1 MEYHQS
7 HTEEGFFRGSS
18 LSPHLPR
25 AAEPPVHAWGSVQ
38 DTAARAESVQDSTS
52 TPSGINTAHAGPSYL
67 GHGGYCVSAGSLKVP
82 VWQAAAAGEGLS
94 GAQPS
99 GTYIACLL
107 VPESHCPSSGRLPDD
122 SGPQGRWLQS
132 LFSAM
137 RGAPSTAAWGLQP

>member
-52 TPSGINTAHAGPSYL
+52 APSGINTAHAGPSYL

-94 GAQPS
+94 GAQPFWNLYS
-99 GTYIACLL
+99 LLACPGEPLPLL
-107 VPESHCPSSGRLPDD
+107 R
-122 SGPQGRWLQS
+122 Q
-132 LFSAM
+132 
-137 RGAPSTAAWGLQP
+137 AP